1 MTDATDTQ
9 PRAVAEAESLR
20 RQAVSAIEDYQP
32 DLAASLL
39 DQAWELLEDLPRA
52 CAALPEACETRAR
65 IRLAQSWTTFE
76 REGQV
81 AAAPVLADALDLAR
95 AQDRLDLVALCLMQ
109 GATMSGRSGDLPGAL
124 TLMRQAEAGLTLL
137 PLPDQVR
144 LVLNRGLIAA
154 QVGQLDDARDDLGR
168 AADLAARAGAPPMEF
183 MARHNRGYVEYLRGD
198 LPAALSLM
206 ESADAMDVAVSRSVS
221 LLDQARV
228 LLEAGLLD
236 EAAHSLRRARDL
248 ASAEGGGQDL
258 GEIELD
264 LARTLLL
271 LGDPH
276 GSAELAGQARR
287 RFHDR
292 AAAPWRRQA
301 QLVEL
306 EAGSA
311 ARDHPER
318 TARIAAALAEA
329 ASRHGEVHVCRRARL
344 IEADARLDLG
354 EIEPARAAYTL
365 ARPLLTSA
373 SLPTRLHLRLVAAR
387 LATADPG
394 SPTRRATRHLTEAAD
409 DLART
414 QRRVSSL
421 DVRTAL
427 AVHSNRLALLDLG
440 IGVEQGSPASLLA
453 RTERWRAVSDR
464 VPLVRPPRDSR
475 AADLLTQLRR
485 TREDLRGA
493 PAEAQVDLRSA
504 ATDLERRIR
513 ALDWARSDSGTP
525 DWRPARPVSYPAALA
540 AVRAADATLVSY
552 VPHGPDLYAVCLTPR
567 GGRVL
572 RVARSAEVSGATRR
586 LRADVEAV
594 SLPSLGPMQ
603 SAVEASLATQLAA
616 LDRLLIGPIAANSAR
631 SGSRSG
637 SRSGDGLRSDLLDR
651 LIIVPS
657 RALSGI
663 PWGMLPSR
671 RGRPTTVAR
680 TASAWVGA
688 QALGPM
694 RSPRVLAIAGPDLQH
709 ADSEAAAVAEIW
721 GGVLVPSAE
730 ARLGAVVDALA
741 DRDVVHIAA
750 HGRHRH
756 QSPLFSTL
764 RLADGPAFAYELP
777 DAGVTAS
784 HIVLSA
790 CEVGRGTV
798 RDGDE
803 TLGLAAVLLSMGVRT
818 VVAAVSRIPDE
829 LAAGAMTAYHRL
841 LVTGIDSA
849 TALAQATADLPTVAR
864 AFTCFGADW
873 RAAT

>member
-1 MTDATDTQ
+1 VTDATDTQ
-9 PRAVAEAESLR
+9 PRAVTEAESLR
-20 RQAVSAIEDYQP
+20 RQAVSAIEGYQP
-32 DLAASLL
+32 DLAATLL
-39 DQAWELLEDLPRA
+39 GQAWELLEGLPRA

-65 IRLAQSWTTFE
+65 VRLAQSWTTFE
-76 REGQV
+76 REGQ
-81 AAAPVLADALDLAR
+81 AAASPVLADALDLAR

-124 TLMRQAEAGLTLL
+124 ALMRQAEAGLTLL
-137 PLPDQVR
+137 PPPDQVR

-154 QVGQLDDARDDLGR
+154 QLGQLDDARDDLAR
-168 AADLAARAGAPPMEF
+168 AADLAASAEAPGMEF

-206 ESADAMDVAVSRSVS
+206 ASADAMDVAVSRSVS

-236 EAAHSLRRARDL
+236 EAADSLRRARDL

-264 LARTLLL
+264 LARTMLL
-271 LGDPH
+271 LGDPQ

-292 AAAPWRRQA
+292 AAAPWRRRA

-311 ARDHPER
+311 ARDNPER
-318 TARIAAALAEA
+318 TARLAAALADA
-329 ASRHGEVHVCRRARL
+329 ASRHGENHVCRRARL

-354 EIEPARAAYTL
+354 EVEAARAAYTL

-387 LATADPG
+387 LAAAEPG
-394 SPTRRATRHLTEAAD
+394 SPTRRATRHLAEAAD

-414 QRRVSSL
+414 QRRASSL
-421 DVRTAL
+421 DLRTAL
-427 AVHSNRLALLDLG
+427 AIHSNRLALLDLG
-440 IGVEQGSPASLLA
+440 MGVDQGSAASLFA
-453 RTERWRAVSDR
+453 RAERWRAVSDR
-464 VPLVRPPRDSR
+464 VPLVRPPRDAR

-493 PAEAQVDLRSA
+493 PAEAQLELRSA
-504 ATDLERRIR
+504 ASELERRIR
-513 ALDWARSDSGTP
+513 SLDWARGGSGTP
-525 DWRPARPVSYPAALA
+525 DWRPTRPVSYSAALA
-540 AVRAADATLVSY
+540 AVRAAESTLVSY
-552 VPHGPDLYAVCLTPR
+552 VPHGPDLYAVCLTAR

-572 RVARSAEVSGATRR
+572 RVAGLAEATSATRR
-586 LRADVEAV
+586 LRADIEAA
-594 SLPSLGPMQ
+594 SLPSLGPMHA
-603 SAVEASLATQLAA
+603 AVEASLASQLAE
-616 LDRLLIGPIAANSAR
+616 LDRLLIGPITGRAPV
-631 SGSRSG
+631 
-637 SRSGDGLRSDLLDR
+637 DR
-651 LIIVPS
+651 LIVVPS
-657 RALSGI
+657 RALSSL

-694 RSPRVLAIAGPDLQH
+694 RAPRVLAIAGPDLQH
-709 ADSEAAAVAEIW
+709 ADGEAAAVAAIW
-721 GGVLVPSAE
+721 GGALVPAAE

-798 RDGDE
+798 RAGDE

-818 VVAAVSRIPDE
+818 VVAAVTRIPDE

-841 LVTGIDSA
+841 LVTGTDSA
-849 TALAQATADLPTVAR
+849 TALAQATAELPTVAR

-873 RAAT
+873 RAAV

>member
-1 MTDATDTQ
+1 VTDATDTQ

-228 LLEAGLLD
+228 LLEAGLID

-637 SRSGDGLRSDLLDR
+637 SRSRRLALRPARPADHR
-651 LIIVPS
+651 AVPS
-657 RALSGI
+657 PERHSVGDVAEPSG
-663 PWGMLPSR
+663 PPDH
-671 RGRPTTVAR
+671 GRPHC
-680 TASAWVGA
+680 
-688 QALGPM
+688 LG
-694 RSPRVLAIAGPDLQH
+694 
-709 ADSEAAAVAEIW
+709 
-721 GGVLVPSAE
+721 
-730 ARLGAVVDALA
+730 LG
-741 DRDVVHIAA
+741 RRP
-750 HGRHRH
+750 GSR
-756 QSPLFSTL
+756 
-764 RLADGPAFAYELP
+764 P
-777 DAGVTAS
+777 DA
-784 HIVLSA
+784 
-790 CEVGRGTV
+790 
-798 RDGDE
+798 
-803 TLGLAAVLLSMGVRT
+803 
-818 VVAAVSRIPDE
+818 
-829 LAAGAMTAYHRL
+829 LAAGAGHCRPR
-841 LVTGIDSA
+841 SA
-849 TALAQATADLPTVAR
+849 AR
-864 AFTCFGADW
+864 
-873 RAAT
+873 